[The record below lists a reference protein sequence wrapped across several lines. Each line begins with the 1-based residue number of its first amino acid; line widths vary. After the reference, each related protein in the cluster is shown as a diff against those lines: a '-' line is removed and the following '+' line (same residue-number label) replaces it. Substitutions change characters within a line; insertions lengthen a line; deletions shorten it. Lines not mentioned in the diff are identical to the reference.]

1 MFKRYQPSTTQNRT
15 RRLDRNT
22 DELIGICRG
31 VLADGSINVSE
42 VAFLKDWVERHQEFA
57 HAYIF
62 NVLFHRIADALTDG
76 VMSSDEERD
85 LLALLQG
92 VVGGEADGEQS
103 AASLTST
110 LPLDDPPPS
119 INFNDH
125 VFVVTG
131 TFEFGPRSAVVEAIE
146 ARGGTVRDVLSSRTD
161 YLVVGMLG
169 SRDWIHS
176 SYGRK
181 IEQALK
187 LREEGASLVIIGE
200 AHWRASL

>member
-1 MFKRYQPSTTQNRT
+1 MFKRYQPNTTLNRT

-42 VAFLKDWVERHQEFA
+42 MAFLRDWVDRHQEFA
-57 HAYIF
+57 HEYIF
-62 NVLFHRIADALTDG
+62 NALFHRIADALTDG
-76 VMSSDEERD
+76 VTSADEERD

-103 AASLTST
+103 VASLTST

-125 VFVVTG
+125 VFIVTG
-131 TFEFGPRSAVVEAIE
+131 TFDFGPRSAVIEAIE
-146 ARGGTVRDVLSSRTD
+146 TRGGTVRDALSSRTD

-187 LREEGASLVIIGE
+187 LREEGATLVIIGE
-200 AHWRASL
+200 AHLRASL

>member
-1 MFKRYQPSTTQNRT
+1 MFKRYQPNTTLNRT

-42 VAFLKDWVERHQEFA
+42 MAFLRDWVDRHQEFA
-57 HAYIF
+57 HEYIF
-62 NVLFHRIADALTDG
+62 NALFHRIADALTDG
-76 VMSSDEERD
+76 VISADEERD

-103 AASLTST
+103 VASLTST

-125 VFVVTG
+125 VFIVTG
-131 TFEFGPRSAVVEAIE
+131 TFDFGPRSAVIEAIE
-146 ARGGTVRDVLSSRTD
+146 TRGGTVRDALSSRTD

-187 LREEGASLVIIGE
+187 LREEGATLVIIGE
-200 AHWRASL
+200 AHLRASL

>member
-1 MFKRYQPSTTQNRT
+1 MFKRYQPNTTLNRT

-42 VAFLKDWVERHQEFA
+42 MAFLRDWVDRHQEFA
-57 HAYIF
+57 HEYIF
-62 NVLFHRIADALTDG
+62 NALFHRIADALTDG
-76 VMSSDEERD
+76 VISADEERD

-103 AASLTST
+103 VASLTST

-131 TFEFGPRSAVVEAIE
+131 TFDFGPRSAVIEAIE
-146 ARGGTVRDVLSSRTD
+146 TRGGTVRDALSSRTD

-187 LREEGASLVIIGE
+187 LREEGATLVIIGE
-200 AHWRASL
+200 AHLRASL